1 MSTYVL
7 IIVLATYPYARGGTN
22 VVAEF
27 NSESACESAC
37 EGAGQALVQSVA
49 DRGGRTLTWGCYAK

>member
-27 NSESACESAC
+27 NSESACE
-37 EGAGQALVQSVA
+37 GAGQALVQSVA